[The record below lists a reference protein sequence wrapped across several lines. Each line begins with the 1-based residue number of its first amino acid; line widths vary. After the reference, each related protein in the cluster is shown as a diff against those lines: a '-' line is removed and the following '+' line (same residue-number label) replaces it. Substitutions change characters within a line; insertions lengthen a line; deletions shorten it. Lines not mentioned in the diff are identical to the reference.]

1 MTQAVHT
8 QIQRCKVTMVHPAAV
23 VTASLS
29 PVILWRPGLAI
40 LAILK
45 AIRRR
50 SLMPIWNF
58 IFGFGDPKDRN
69 GGHV

>member
-1 MTQAVHT
+1 MTQAAHAL
-8 QIQRCKVTMVHPAAV
+8 IRRRKVTMVHPAAV
-23 VTASLS
+23 VAANLNT
-29 PVILWRPGLAI
+29 VILWRPGLAV

-45 AIRRR
+45 AIRQR

-58 IFGFGDPKDRN
+58 IFGFGDPKDKD